1 MKFELHCHSMY
12 SKGNKIT
19 WEAFMSPREIV
30 KSARNKGI
38 SGIAITDHDNSDS
51 WKQAKRAARE
61 YGVVF
66 IPGIEISSSKG
77 HVIGL
82 GLNEHIEGGLSLEE
96 TIEKIHQQG
105 GLAIAPHPFDL
116 RGHGIK
122 NEMDM
127 ADVVE
132 VFNSMNMDRL
142 SNRLASSK
150 AEEFGK
156 PVVVGSDAHTEDMLG
171 LSLNEINANDV
182 DGALKEIRS
191 GRAEISRTG
200 YITLPMIM
208 DWSKER
214 FVRSYMDV
222 MRYINDNYSKPR
234 AWVARRMLRS
244 FVLSRSRTTDKTW
257 ELLANVGLGC
267 SIMYGGLRFL
277 TYY

>member
-12 SKGNKIT
+12 SKGNKIP
-19 WEAFMSPREIV
+19 WEAFMSPREVI

-38 SGIAITDHDNSDS
+38 SGIAITDHDSSDS
-51 WKQAKRAARE
+51 WKHAKRAAKE

-82 GLNEHIEGGLSLEE
+82 GLNEHVEGGLSVEE
-96 TIEKIHQQG
+96 TVEKIHQQG
-105 GLAIAPHPFDL
+105 GLAIAPHPFDI
-116 RGHGIK
+116 RGHGIQDK
-122 NEMDM
+122 MDKTD
-127 ADVVE
+127 AVE
-132 VFNSMNMDRL
+132 VFSSMNMDRL
-142 SNRLASSK
+142 SNKLASSK

-182 DGALKEIRS
+182 DGVLKEIKSCRV
-191 GRAEISRTG
+191 EISRTG
-200 YITLPMIM
+200 YITLPMLL

-222 MRYINDNYSKPR
+222 MRHINDNYSKPR
-234 AWVARRMLRS
+234 AWVAKGMLRS
-244 FVLSRSRTTDKTW
+244 FILSRSRTLDNTW
-257 ELLANVGLGC
+257 KLLANVGLGC
-267 SIMYGGLRFL
+267 SMVYGSARFL
-277 TYY
+277 AYY